1 MGAIMSENP
10 NLDRRQFIVSSL
22 AAIGGAL
29 VVGTRPDFADA
40 ASADATVWDK
50 AAGAGSAEFTPWI
63 LIAPDDTVTVRV
75 TTPDIGNGTLTQAAA
90 FVMEEL
96 GTSWDRIKVE
106 QASPNR
112 DFKEDGVYSKVGGF
126 LGYFSGRSTGPARM
140 ATYLQ
145 VAASARERLKAA
157 AGHKWGVPPSE
168 IEASNSIL
176 THVPTGRKV
185 RFGEMIA
192 KAAAIT
198 LDREP
203 KPKDQADW
211 TFLTMKA
218 PAKLQIPE
226 IVNGSAVYGMDVRL
240 PNMVYAAL
248 RQSPVHGG
256 KLKSCDFNAIKN
268 MPGIHAAVVVEPG
281 KPRPSD
287 LKPPFPFGV
296 TTAQSAVAVIA
307 DHYWQARTA
316 LDAMPVEWD
325 DGPGSHWKTTEQM
338 NAAAFAA
345 LDKEGEKIEKSTG
358 DVEAAL
364 KNAGKVVE
372 GRYLTPYCEQAPL
385 EPLNGTALVTKD
397 RVEVWHP
404 SQHSQ
409 MGFLVAA
416 DETGVSPENVFFH
429 QTYVGGGFG
438 RRAFSDDIRMVVAV
452 AKQFP
457 DRPVHVIWSREEATR
472 QGRYRPLMAA
482 KFKAVLGEDGLPTA
496 FHARVSGGPGFFV
509 LGLPDTALAS
519 GVVPNVRIESQVVPF
534 HIMTGPY
541 RGPGYNSNTFFVETF
556 IDECAIA
563 ARIDPLEYRLRLYG
577 KWGDIGWTKCLK
589 EVAAKAGWGQRLP
602 RGQGRGIAIGNWGGD
617 GKPEAGTTCATVAK
631 VEVSKSGQLK
641 ILQIDVAF
649 DTGRVLNRD
658 AVATQLE
665 GGTLF
670 GLNMSLN
677 EELNI
682 KDGRIVEGNY
692 DQYPMIRMADVP
704 RSLHVHFGG
713 LSNNARFTEIG
724 EPPVGPIGPAIG
736 NAIFQATGKRVRT
749 TPLRKHDLSWT

>member
-1 MGAIMSENP
+1 MSEIL
-10 NLDRRQFIVSSL
+10 NLQRREFIVSAL
-22 AAIGGAL
+22 AVGGVLAI
-29 VVGTRPDFADA
+29 GTRPGVADA
-40 ASADATVWDK
+40 ASADATVWAR
-50 AAGAGSAEFTPWI
+50 AAGTGSVEFTPWI

-75 TTPDIGNGTLTQAAA
+75 TMPDVGNGTLTQAAA

-96 GTSWDRIKVE
+96 GTSWDKIKVE

-112 DFKEDGVYSKVGGF
+112 DFREGGVYSKVAGT
-126 LGYFSGRSTGPARM
+126 LGYFSARSTGPARI
-140 ATYLQ
+140 ATYMQ

-176 THVPTGRKV
+176 AHVPTGRRI
-185 RFGEMIA
+185 RFGEVVA

-203 KPKDQADW
+203 RPKEQADW
-211 TFLTMKA
+211 TFLTKKA

-256 KLKSCDFNAIKN
+256 KLKSYDFNAIKN
-268 MPGIHAAVVVEPG
+268 MPGVFAVVTVERTE
-281 KPRPSD
+281 PRPTD

-296 TTAQSAVAVIA
+296 SAAQSAVAVIA
-307 DHYWQARTA
+307 EHYWQARTA
-316 LDAMPVEWD
+316 LDALPVEWD
-325 DGPGSHWKTTEQM
+325 DGPGGQWKTTGQM
-338 NAAAFAA
+338 NDAA
-345 LDKEGEKIEKSTG
+345 LAALEKEGEKIEISTG
-358 DVEAAL
+358 NVEAAL
-364 KNAGKVVE
+364 NSAPTIVE
-372 GRYLTPYCEQAPL
+372 GSYLTPYCEQAPM

-409 MGFLVAA
+409 MGFFVAA
-416 DETGVSPENVFFH
+416 DETGVNPNNVFFH

-438 RRAFSDDIRMVVAV
+438 RRVFSDDIRMVVAI

-457 DRPVHVIWSREEATR
+457 GRPVHVIWSREEATR

-482 KFKAVLGEDGLPTA
+482 KFKASLGADGMPTA
-496 FHARVSGGPGFFV
+496 FHARVSGGPGFLV
-509 LGLPDTALAS
+509 QGLPGTALTS
-519 GVVPNVRIESQVVPF
+519 GIVPNVRIESQIVPF
-534 HIMTGPY
+534 HVMEGPY
-541 RGPGYNSNTFFVETF
+541 RGPGYNSNAFFLETF
-556 IDECAIA
+556 IDECAVKA
-563 ARIDPLEYRLRLYG
+563 GIDPFEYRLKLYG

-589 EVAAKAGWGQRLP
+589 EVAATAGWGDKLP
-602 RGQGRGIAIGNWGGD
+602 KGQGRGIAIANWGMD

-631 VEVSKSGQLK
+631 IEVSKSGQLK

-649 DTGRVLNRD
+649 DTGRVMNRD
-658 AVATQLE
+658 AVATQIE

-692 DQYPMIRMADVP
+692 DEYPMIRMADVP
-704 RSLHVHFGG
+704 RSIHVHFGG
-713 LSNNARFTEIG
+713 LSDHPRFNEIG
-724 EPPVGPIGPAIG
+724 EPPVGPIGPAVG
-736 NAIFQATGKRVRT
+736 NAIFQATGKRIRT
-749 TPLRKHDLSWT
+749 TPLRKHDLTWT